1 MRGMNKMR
9 ILKEDTEIKLDELP
23 VSFITDMISKGWDE
37 VGYLKDATAAIT
49 TDYTGTEK
57 VEQLM
62 RDLMDAYLVFIGQLE
77 AYLHKEDYID
87 EPVAVATP
95 AQAKVEEPAQQVEPL
110 PEAELEIDPIREP
123 AENPE
128 LDKEPDVEIFDE
140 DEFFAETK
148 PQAEIKPIDTTN
160 ADDTF
165 DFFVDFDEPDLS
177 KPRITDDELYGHED
191 SELEHNRLKS
201 MLHG

>member
-1 MRGMNKMR
+1 MNKMR
-9 ILKEDTEIKLDELP
+9 ILKEDTEIKSEELP

-37 VGYLKDATAAIT
+37 VGYLKDAAAAIT

-62 RDLMDAYLVFIGQLE
+62 QDLMDAYLVFIGQLE

-87 EPVAVATP
+87 EPVEVATP
-95 AQAKVEEPAQQVEPL
+95 AQAKIDEPTQQIEPPL
-110 PEAELEIDPIREP
+110 PESDHEIDSISEP
-123 AENPE
+123 AEEPE
-128 LDKEPDVEIFDE
+128 LDKESDVEIFDD

-148 PQAEIKPIDTTN
+148 PKAEVKPIDTAK